1 MQHLQRAGTQS
12 GGAEGCIAQERQR
25 QSAASHKSVS
35 CTGNRAS
42 HRSHAGPEECPNSLK
57 FVRGNVP
64 HFRQRAIDTQGVG
77 DRSDALCSV
86 SSLVIFIEAAQLV
99 A

>member
-1 MQHLQRAGTQS
+1 LVAIVISPDATQLVS
-12 GGAEGCIAQERQR
+12 GEVDACQ
-25 QSAASHKSVS
+25 
-35 CTGNRAS
+35 
-42 HRSHAGPEECPNSLK
+42 P
-57 FVRGNVP
+57 
-64 HFRQRAIDTQGVG
+64 AIDTQGVG